1 MAVPPTLRL
10 SNAEYLK
17 TRGDL
22 HSAMKLLED
31 ISSNS
36 GSPPWKYIDENE
48 HRHIQ
53 AKCLQL
59 KGTIMHKLC
68 CWKDAVIPLKDS
80 MQIFK
85 ELPDPDVLGILSSSD
100 VICRC
105 LIKLTLADYQN
116 IRECCQFMS
125 EHHCQQAHDLAV
137 ESARL
142 SEYHGFHVH
151 ISRNYNIAA
160 ESLLM
165 YLADSGQGVIDQ
177 NKLSQILCLLRESL
191 SVYKSQRQLENQEFV
206 YEMVRSVFLGFL
218 TLNCSNVASDRSFA
232 LRLQQLSISLYKPY
246 CNRIHVLATE
256 SIHEN
261 GTDEMACYLNEA
273 LNIYCLKPIGRIFIP
288 KTTSSKRNSEETVCN
303 FPSELGLPVNPDKYS
318 IPYID
323 VPCEVFREALGCS
336 YKQKDMQMQ
345 PARKCLAL
353 SDCNEGT
360 TYVGLVDT
368 NTSTLCIDC
377 SYVHFEN
384 ESPQKFPSKQTDI
397 NLNHTCTVPK
407 YGRNLNSEA
416 VNVTYSAQNS
426 RQNSTNSHLEIVRN
440 AKSKGVVQFINGY
453 KNAEYFQKEG
463 NHSELKGNPVLHLK
477 VEGHS
482 FKLSTRSS
490 TSYDSFYKKDSKKKA
505 SIENDSGVGISAD
518 ACSVESVKDIQHRV
532 QPYIMKAGVANKM
545 AVLPAQMK
553 PAVSPARLMKYNPV
567 TGLWTAQQTLAYF
580 GPKLTLEC
588 NKKGNCRDAFF
599 VQYIHQDETL
609 GRYVGKRYRN
619 QKPPEQYMKD
629 VVCHKTA
636 RFLVTVFNYALQ
648 NFDIDVHV
656 QYVPVAHLQILS
668 PKGDVEDWINVEPYI
683 EGEFSKLTNNLTY
696 CNPRA
701 QKLATALTHFSHHL
715 SKGKLMLVDLQGW
728 LPDTGSNV
736 IYLTDPQFHSDLR
749 SGSRICS
756 GDFGEKGMK
765 SFWEKVHPE
774 CNEICLTLNLKRPEF
789 SGQVF

>member
-1 MAVPPTLRL
+1 MAVSPTLRL
-10 SNAEYLK
+10 KKAEILK
-17 TRGDL
+17 TSGDL
-22 HSAMKLLED
+22 HGAMKMLED

-36 GSPPWKYIDENE
+36 GSPPWQYADENE
-48 HRHIQ
+48 YRHIQ

-80 MQIFK
+80 MKIFK
-85 ELPDPDVLGILSSSD
+85 ELPDPDVIGILSSSD

-105 LIKLTLADYQN
+105 LMKLTLADYLD
-116 IRECCQFMS
+116 IRECCQFLS
-125 EHHCQQAHDLAV
+125 DHHCKQAHDLAID
-137 ESARL
+137 SARL
-142 SEYHGFHVH
+142 SEYHGFHILV
-151 ISRNYNIAA
+151 SRNYNIAA

-165 YLADSGQGVIDQ
+165 FLADCGQRIIDQ
-177 NKLSQILCLLRESL
+177 NKLSQVLCLLRESL
-191 SVYKSQRQLENQEFV
+191 SVYTLQRQLENQEFV

-218 TLNCSNVASDRSFA
+218 TLNCSHVASDRSFA

-246 CNRIHVLATE
+246 CNRIHVLTTE
-256 SIHEN
+256 STNEN
-261 GTDEMACYLNEA
+261 GTDETACCLNEA

-288 KTTSSKRNSEETVCN
+288 KTTSVKGNSDMVCN
-303 FPSELGLPVNPDKYS
+303 FHSELGLPVNPDKYS
-318 IPYID
+318 IPHID

-336 YKQKDMQMQ
+336 YNPKDMQME
-345 PARKCLAL
+345 PARKPLTF

-360 TYVGLVDT
+360 TCFGLVDT

-377 SYVHFEN
+377 SHVHYEN
-384 ESPQKFPSKQTDI
+384 ESLQKFPKKQTDI
-397 NLNHTCTVPK
+397 NFNHTCTVPK
-407 YGRNLNSEA
+407 YGRSLHLEV
-416 VNVTYSAQNS
+416 VNGSCSTQNS
-426 RQNSTNSHLEIVRN
+426 RLNSANSDLEIVGNTNSKSILQLRN
-440 AKSKGVVQFINGY
+440 GSKNS
-453 KNAEYFQKEG
+453 ESFQNKA
-463 NHSELKGNPVLHLK
+463 NLSILMCNPVLHLK

-482 FKLSTRSS
+482 FKLSARSS
-490 TSYDSFYKKDSKKKA
+490 TSYESCYKKDSKKKL

-518 ACSVESVKDIQHRV
+518 ASSVESVKDIKHRV
-532 QPYIMKAGVANKM
+532 QPYIMKTSVVKKM
-545 AVLPAQMK
+545 AVLPTQMK

-619 QKPPEQYMKD
+619 QKQPEQYMKD
-629 VVCHKTA
+629 VICHKTA

-668 PKGDVEDWINVEPYI
+668 HKGDLEDWINVEPYI
-683 EGEFSKLTNNLTY
+683 EGEFTKLTNNLTY

-701 QKLATALTHFSHHL
+701 QKLATALTHFSHHI

-736 IYLTDPQFHSDLR
+736 IYLTDPQFHSKLG

-756 GDFGEKGMK
+756 GDFGEEGMK
-765 SFWEKVHPE
+765 AFWDKVHPQ
-774 CNEICLTLNLKRPEF
+774 CNEICLTLNLKRP
-789 SGQVF
+789 